1 MAEPQI
7 RFTDGAAY
15 ERMMGV
21 RSRLAG
27 GVFIDWLAP
36 RAGLR
41 WIDIG
46 CGSGAFTQLLADRCA
61 PAEVQVWPVR
71 AAPKDDPLV

>member
-21 RSRLAG
+21 WSRLAG
-27 GVFIDWLAP
+27 EVFIDWLAP

-41 WIDIG
+41 WIDIR